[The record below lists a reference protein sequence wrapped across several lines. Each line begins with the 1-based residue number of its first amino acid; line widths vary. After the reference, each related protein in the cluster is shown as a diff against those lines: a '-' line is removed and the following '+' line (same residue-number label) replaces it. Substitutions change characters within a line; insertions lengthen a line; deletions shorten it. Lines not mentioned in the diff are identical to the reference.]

1 MKILVLRKLSVRRG
15 YVLKSLLGRTVTLPF
30 ESPGAAARYGRNQGA
45 EIVDPGNLLFGGF
58 AQRAFLASAI
68 RAARRFRS
76 SVLKFFRTP
85 FPAAARRA
93 AGLITPPQ

>member
-45 EIVDPGNLLFGGF
+45 EIVDPGNLLFADIE
-58 AQRAFLASAI
+58 AQR
-68 RAARRFRS
+68 RFNETGI
-76 SVLKFFRTP
+76 VTNP
-85 FPAAARRA
+85 MAP
-93 AGLITPPQ
+93 GLDITPRQ

>member
-1 MKILVLRKLSVRRG
+1 MKILVLRKLA
-15 YVLKSLLGRTVTLPF
+15 VLKSLLGRTVTLPF
-30 ESPGAAARYGRNQGA
+30 PSPGAAARYGRSQGA